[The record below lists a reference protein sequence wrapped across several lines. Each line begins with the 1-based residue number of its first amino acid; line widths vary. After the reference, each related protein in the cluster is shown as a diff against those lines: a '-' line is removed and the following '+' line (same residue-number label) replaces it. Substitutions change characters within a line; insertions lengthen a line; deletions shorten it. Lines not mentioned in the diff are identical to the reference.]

1 MASIDMASLS
11 LDEIIQKN
19 RSGGR
24 KSGGSGGGGFGGRRR
39 SGPAGARKAIDKG
52 QKVRSRVDVL
62 CSSNGGD

>member
-24 KSGGSGGGGFGGRRR
+24 KSGGGGGFAGRRR
-39 SGPAGARKAIDKG
+39 SGPGGARKAIDKG
-52 QKVRSRVDVL
+52 QKVRSHVDVP